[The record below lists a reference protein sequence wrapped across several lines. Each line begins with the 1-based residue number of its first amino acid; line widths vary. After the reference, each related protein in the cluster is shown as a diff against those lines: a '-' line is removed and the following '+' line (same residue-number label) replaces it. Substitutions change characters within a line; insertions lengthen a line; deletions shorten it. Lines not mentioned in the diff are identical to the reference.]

1 MRKRLTNTC
10 IGQIF
15 DVTFC
20 AKIRTKAANKNLLVE
35 AGVSNIK
42 DQHMRVILYI
52 LIATFIT
59 ACSSVQQIPAKERD
73 IDKIFYSKAS
83 FKSTWSSVQHW
94 MTSENI
100 PISKI
105 DREGGFIYAEYW
117 PSNMS
122 SIIDCGEI
130 KGQMGFSSAKMQD
143 INVKL
148 TVLFLQLNDNIELS
162 INVFGEGSIAIRDA
176 MTDRQLSGSKKIHC
190 VSTGVLESKLKNF
203 LSKRS
208 II

>member
-1 MRKRLTNTC
+1 MR
-10 IGQIF
+10 I
-15 DVTFC
+15 
-20 AKIRTKAANKNLLVE
+20 
-35 AGVSNIK
+35 
-42 DQHMRVILYI
+42 ILCI
-52 LIATFIT
+52 LISTFIT
-59 ACSSVQQIPAKERD
+59 ACSSIQHIPAKERN

-117 PSNMS
+117 PNNMN

-130 KGQMGFSSAKMQD
+130 KGRMGFSSAKMQD

-148 TVLFLQLNDNIELS
+148 TVLFLPLNDNIELS
-162 INVFGEGSIAIRDA
+162 INVFGEGSVAIRDA
-176 MTDRQLSGSKKIHC
+176 LTDRQLSGSKKMHC
-190 VSTGVLESKLKNF
+190 ASTGMLESKLKSF

-208 II
+208 VI